1 MNKELLLCP
10 ITRQI
15 FLKPVLCADQHTY
28 EEEAVIEWFA
38 TQDTSPATGLHLTS
52 KTFTVNFLVKQ
63 MVDSYLEQHPES
75 LAERHENQSVARI
88 TQDMTEEQIWTIK
101 DDDLTALH
109 MLFSKIKVDTKVKV
123 FECREWVKRYIN
135 VVDPSLTFGKEL
147 YTVLH
152 MVCKYSGDPELV
164 RLAVEC
170 GGDPTRRLTCGW
182 DALMLVCKHA
192 NEATMYLAG
201 LPGVDLHWIHSDG
214 WNLASIVSEQGTLD
228 TVKHIASRG
237 VDFTASKSIWSPVTM
252 ACRFNSLDVIKYL
265 VVELEL
271 DATQKDAHGK
281 TPLEL
286 LANNKKV
293 PTNVLPLMFK

>member
-38 TQDTSPATGLHLTS
+38 THDTSPATGLHLTS

-109 MLFSKIKVDTKVKV
+109 MLFSKIKVNTKVKV

-147 YTVLH
+147 YTV
-152 MVCKYSGDPELV
+152 
-164 RLAVEC
+164 
-170 GGDPTRRLTCGW
+170 
-182 DALMLVCKHA
+182 
-192 NEATMYLAG
+192 
-201 LPGVDLHWIHSDG
+201 
-214 WNLASIVSEQGTLD
+214 
-228 TVKHIASRG
+228 
-237 VDFTASKSIWSPVTM
+237 
-252 ACRFNSLDVIKYL
+252 
-265 VVELEL
+265 
-271 DATQKDAHGK
+271 
-281 TPLEL
+281 
-286 LANNKKV
+286 
-293 PTNVLPLMFK
+293 